1 MFLANAVEGNKSVV
15 NIVVTI
21 INVIN
26 EKALM
31 RVLHFF
37 TNLFIILFPYRK
49 NPKFL
54 VSALP

>member
-1 MFLANAVEGNKSVV
+1 MFLANAVEGSKSVV

-31 RVLHFF
+31 GGA
-37 TNLFIILFPYRK
+37 TLFY
-49 NPKFL
+49 
-54 VSALP
+54 